1 MTSNIISAII
11 LELAGRV
18 TTSFVPTITNV
29 GLFIFDS
36 LQIWNRYHTER
47 PSCVTLS
54 VTSNLTK
61 EKGGLGD
68 NLMFIDTEIRI
79 QAGKNPSNC
88 RE

>member
-11 LELAGRV
+11 IELAGRV

-29 GLFIFDS
+29 GLFILIVYRFGIAITRKDRVV
-36 LQIWNRYHTER
+36 L
-47 PSCVTLS
+47 P
-54 VTSNLTK
+54 SNLTK

-68 NLMFIDTEIRI
+68 NLMFIDMEIRI
-79 QAGKNPSNC
+79 QAGKNLSNC